1 MKKILLFLLPFLLV
15 VFLVSP
21 VAKAQTQSSPP
32 IPTKKVIYKFWS
44 KYCPHC
50 KDENAF
56 LDKLLKQRDDFEVKS
71 YEVTSDKN
79 AADLFKK
86 FSDHC
91 GNTDYSVPA
100 LFIGTK
106 HIIGF
111 KDEETTGKLIEQI
124 LDSYTLENYPDPI
137 SHLDELTVSQSTDE
151 SGVSQCQ
158 SAATTA
164 DAGRAKLPFL
174 GEVELKSVSLPLLTL
189 VLGTVDGF
197 NPCAM
202 WALIA
207 LLTLLIAMGSR
218 KRVLLVGGVFL
229 ISSWLIYYV
238 FLMAWVSVFHFIKI
252 DLPIRIVVGVLG
264 LLAGWQLLK
273 SYQKETEEC
282 KVSAGKRHAARIIDY
297 LASAKFIPLLV
308 IGAVSL
314 ALAVNTVEFMCSVN
328 LPVVYTK
335 VLALNDLPRWEYMI
349 YLAAYN
355 TLYMLDDIV
364 VFILAL
370 ISLRAFTGFGAK
382 YSRYTKLIGAIVIIA
397 VAILLIFYPQGLTF

>member
-1 MKKILLFLLPFLLV
+1 MKKTLLVFLLIYVISLFAPG
-15 VFLVSP
+15 VSL
-21 VAKAQTQSSPP
+21 AAE
-32 IPTKKVIYKFWS
+32 KKQIYKFWS

-56 LDKLLKQRDDFEVKS
+56 LDKLQKQRSDIEILS
-71 YEVTSDKN
+71 YEVTSDKG
-79 AADLFKK
+79 AADLFKR

-100 LFIGTK
+100 LYIGTK

-111 KDEETTGKLIEQI
+111 KDEITTGKLIEQT
-124 LDSYTLENYPDPI
+124 LDSYTLENYPDPLK
-137 SHLDELTVSQSTDE
+137 HLDDKNLSQTSD
-151 SGVSQCQ
+151 GQGLSQCE
-158 SAATTA
+158 SAGAT
-164 DAGRAKLPFL
+164 DSGRAKLPFL

-197 NPCAM
+197 NPCAL

-207 LLTLLIAMGSR
+207 LLTLLISMGSR
-218 KRVLLVGGVFL
+218 KRVFLVGGIFL

-252 DLPIRIVVGVLG
+252 DLAVRIIVGVLG
-264 LLAGWQLLK
+264 ILAGWQLIK
-273 SYQKETEEC
+273 SYQKETQEC
-282 KVSAGKRHAARIIDY
+282 KVSSGKRQVTKMINY
-297 LASAKFIPLLV
+297 LANAKFIPIL
-308 IGAVSL
+308 IFGAV
-314 ALAVNTVEFMCSVN
+314 ALAFAVNLIEFMCSVN
-328 LPVVYTK
+328 LPVVFTK
-335 VLALNDLPRWEYMI
+335 VLALNNLPKWQYMS

-382 YSRYTKLIGAIVIIA
+382 YSRYTKLIGAIVIII
-397 VAILLIFYPQGLTF
+397 VALLLIFAPQALTI